1 MRLVARDIFT
11 KKVPPST
18 AVRGK
23 DNHNVR
29 I

>member
-1 MRLVARDIFT
+1 MRLVAMDIFT
-11 KKVPPST
+11 KKVPPSN
-18 AVRGK
+18 AVRGQ